1 MKKTY
6 LRPMI
11 IVKDVYL
18 GHCLVTISDGADE
31 DMPMNNELR
40 DKSNG
45 IHNGIGVSNFGS
57 DELWGE
63 SGEFIMK

>member
-18 GHCLVTISDGADE
+18 GHCLVTLSQTAE
-31 DMPMNNELR
+31 DMSLNNELR
-40 DKSNG
+40 DEG
-45 IHNGIGVSNFGS
+45 IHNDIGVSNFGS
-57 DELWGE
+57 DELWKN
-63 SGEFIMK
+63 SGEFMK

>member
-18 GHCLVTISDGADE
+18 GHCLVTLSDQDAQE
-31 DMPMNNELR
+31 NTPKNNELR
-40 DKSNG
+40 GDD

-57 DELWGE
+57 DELWE
-63 SGEFIMK
+63 KSGEFM